1 MATISFEDKKKLINI
16 KGNTFYSL
24 SVAAARKG
32 TNLKRYIEELLD
44 KAAEDCN
51 DVEMYEYILKVAP
64 EGKERVSEQEKLEFE
79 DWLGLW
85 ELSTLRA
92 SLRP

>member
-16 KGNTFYSL
+16 KGNTFHSL

-51 DVEMYEYILKVAP
+51 DVEMYEYLLKVAP

-79 DWLGLW
+79 DWLGL
-85 ELSTLRA
+85 
-92 SLRP
+92 

>member
-1 MATISFEDKKKLINI
+1 M
-16 KGNTFYSL
+16 
-24 SVAAARKG
+24 AAARKG

-51 DVEMYEYILKVAP
+51 DVEMYEYLLKVAP

-79 DWLGLW
+79 DWLGL
-85 ELSTLRA
+85 
-92 SLRP
+92 

>member
-1 MATISFEDKKKLINI
+1 MGEEKD
-16 KGNTFYSL
+16 GNNSL

-51 DVEMYEYILKVAP
+51 DVEMYEYLLKVAP

-79 DWLGLW
+79 DWLGL
-85 ELSTLRA
+85 
-92 SLRP
+92 